1 MPIRPKNADFHQAPA
16 GGWANG
22 QERRITRWSVRYRS
36 NSVGEDAH
44 ETARGRLLEPGRARG
59 GGGGI
64 RGAAPLRAHCHR
76 DNYYCHYPGL
86 ISPHI
91 YLSRGSTGNLLL
103 PGLAELRDNVFEIT
117 TFTSANTW
125 LPV

>member
-44 ETARGRLLEPGRARG
+44 ETARVLLLEPGRARG

-64 RGAAPLRAHCHR
+64 RGAGGAAAAAPLRAAR
-76 DNYYCHYPGL
+76 
-86 ISPHI
+86 
-91 YLSRGSTGNLLL
+91 
-103 PGLAELRDNVFEIT
+103 
-117 TFTSANTW
+117 FTATAMTIIATI
-125 LPV
+125 PD